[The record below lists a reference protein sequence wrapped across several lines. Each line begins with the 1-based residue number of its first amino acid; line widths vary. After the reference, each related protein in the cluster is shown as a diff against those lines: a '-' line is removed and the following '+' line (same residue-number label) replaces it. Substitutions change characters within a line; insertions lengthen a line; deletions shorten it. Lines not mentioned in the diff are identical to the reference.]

1 MIPSP
6 EPIAH
11 VVVDLGFG
19 DAGKGLVVDALA
31 RRAVAPLIVRFNG
44 GAQCG
49 HNVVTPD
56 GRHHTFAQLGAG
68 MFVEG
73 ASTLIGPEVIVHPT
87 GLLEELAALA
97 AKGVPA
103 PERRLFVSASA
114 RLITPYHQAANRLR
128 ELARGSARHGS
139 CGLGVGEVAEDS
151 LLHPEAVL
159 RAGELRRASV
169 VFDKLKAARERLW
182 ARLGEAREAPGPAAD
197 RERAI
202 FASHELM
209 ERWQERAAAVT
220 SWLLEDE
227 ALAEPIDRSELVLF
241 EGAQGLWLDQD
252 LGFHPHTTWG
262 DTTFRAALEL
272 LGATAGRHRVQR
284 LGVLRT
290 HAVRHGPGP
299 LPTEDPAAGRLVFE
313 HNLENEWQGRV
324 RYGWFDEV
332 LARSAATALGGIDAL
347 ALTHLDTAT
356 AMPVWRHATGWH
368 GEFAGVQVERD
379 ARGAAVRLI
388 PDPRA
393 SLEERAI
400 LSACVSQAQP
410 ILEDS
415 APEAAVIV
423 SRIEAVV
430 GAPAVLLARG
440 PSAGGVELRP
450 QP

>member
-31 RRAVAPLIVRFNG
+31 RQGVAPLIVRFNG

-68 MFVEG
+68 MFVAG
-73 ASTLIGPEVIVHPT
+73 ASTLLGPEVIVHPT
-87 GLLEELAALA
+87 GLLEELSALA
-97 AKGVPA
+97 AKGVPT
-103 PERRLFVSASA
+103 PERRLSVSVSA

-128 ELARGSARHGS
+128 ELARGSERHGS

-151 LLHPEAVL
+151 LLHPEVVL
-159 RAGELRRASV
+159 RAGDLRARAV
-169 VFDKLKAARERLW
+169 MVEKLNAARGRLW
-182 ARLGEAREAPGPAAD
+182 ARLGEAREVAGLAAD
-197 RERAI
+197 RERGV
-202 FASHELM
+202 FASPEIV
-209 ERWQERAAAVT
+209 ERWTERASALT
-220 SWLLEDE
+220 PWLLEDE
-227 ALAEPIDRSELVLF
+227 ALVTLIDRADSVLF

-262 DTTFRAALEL
+262 DTTFRGALEL
-272 LGATAGRHRVQR
+272 LGATRGRHRVQR

-299 LPTEDPAAGRLVFE
+299 FPSEDPAAGRLVVE

-332 LARSAATALGGIDAL
+332 LARSAVSALGGIDAL

-356 AMPVWRHATGWH
+356 ARPVWRHATGWL
-368 GEFAGVQVERD
+368 GDFPEAFVGRD
-379 ARGAAVRLI
+379 ARGAVVRLM
-388 PDPRA
+388 PDPHA
-393 SLEERAI
+393 PLEDRVM
-400 LSACVSQAQP
+400 LSECVRRAQP
-410 ILEDS
+410 VWEDS

-430 GAPAVLLARG
+430 GAPVVLLARG
-440 PSAGGVELRP
+440 PSAGAVERRALD
-450 QP
+450 